1 MGDLWGDEVNG
12 PEVGGSIFDWLLLLE
27 SHLRGVLPAL
37 GGLRVELLLRAGV
50 QEGHLAAQ
58 C

>member
-1 MGDLWGDEVNG
+1 MWGDDVSG
-12 PEVGGSIFDWLLLLE
+12 PEVGGEYFRLATAVRE
-27 SHLRGVLPAL
+27 SSTRSSTRAL